1 MIVPEEKSIIEF
13 ICKECGATK
22 QREILLVG
30 AIYGYLRIIAK
41 FYPGEAARA
50 TVKYLNQIKTEVKPN
65 EQEKASHT

>member
-1 MIVPEEKSIIEF
+1 MIVPEEKSIFEF

-65 EQEKASHT
+65 EQEKTSNT